1 MERAAISDPRFR
13 KASIR
18 ACIPAQRSTRDRIEM
33 QYAFRA
39 LAIWYE
45 ATRHSFASRQPG
57 VFTERERALVDAD
70 LAPDHVLS
78 LPGSRDA

>member
-1 MERAAISDPRFR
+1 
-13 KASIR
+13 
-18 ACIPAQRSTRDRIEM
+18 M

-78 LPGSRDA
+78 LPGSRGA